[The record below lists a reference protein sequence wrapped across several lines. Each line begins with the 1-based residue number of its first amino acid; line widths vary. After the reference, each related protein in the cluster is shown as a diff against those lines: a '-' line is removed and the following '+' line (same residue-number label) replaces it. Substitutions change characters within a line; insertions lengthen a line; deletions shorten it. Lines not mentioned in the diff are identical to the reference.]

1 MYKIKGELLSF
12 SSFLKVWIHEGKSL
26 FMVHVLR
33 SISNQRCQESKYL
46 LGEDINFFL
55 HHEMK
60 KMQFYRYSFT
70 ANSMVK
76 LHIQIQESEV
86 LI

>member
-1 MYKIKGELLSF
+1 
-12 SSFLKVWIHEGKSL
+12 
-26 FMVHVLR
+26 MVHVLR

-46 LGEDINFFL
+46 LGEDRNFFL

-70 ANSMVK
+70 ANNMVK
-76 LHIQIQESEV
+76 LHIQIQESEI